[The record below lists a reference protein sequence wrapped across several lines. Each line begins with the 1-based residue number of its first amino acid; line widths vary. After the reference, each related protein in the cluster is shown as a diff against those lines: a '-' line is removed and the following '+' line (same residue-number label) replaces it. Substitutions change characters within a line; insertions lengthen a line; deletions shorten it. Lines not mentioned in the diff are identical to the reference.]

1 MATVDLEIA
10 PVSPRSD
17 YHKIPIA
24 LGVGT
29 TEVWGRNGWLVGWSL
44 RGAAAAA
51 FTADLFDGPTA
62 ASPQI
67 AASASAAG
75 GADTKSLAGHGIPI
89 DSGLTIVVALAG
101 VVGCLWVRL
110 PES

>member
-1 MATVDLEIA
+1 MADVELEVA
-10 PVSPRSD
+10 PVSPRGD
-17 YHKIPIA
+17 YHTVPIN
-24 LGVGT
+24 LQVGT
-29 TEVWGRNGWLVGWSL
+29 TAVWGRSGWLMGWSL

-62 ASPQI
+62 GSPQM

-75 GADTKSLAGHGIPI
+75 GADTKSLGPRGIPI
-89 DSGLTIVVALAG
+89 NAGVTIVVALAG
-101 VVGCLWVRL
+101 VVGALWIRL